1 LIPRVSDFGYSTIAA
16 SQDDSNTI
24 ILPRSTPWN
33 APEHGFHRVSY
44 KTAKKMDIY
53 SVALLCLWLIFHEEV
68 SGSAILPVE
77 ATEANVVERSSW
89 SWSDS
94 IEAWKQADCVG
105 RLLSMLMKR
114 RNNVRD
120 VLNDKFQ
127 SCLSDMTTLNP
138 EMRESSLD
146 RLLSVLGKG

>member
-1 LIPRVSDFGYSTIAA
+1 
-16 SQDDSNTI
+16 
-24 ILPRSTPWN
+24 
-33 APEHGFHRVSY
+33 
-44 KTAKKMDIY
+44 MDIY
-53 SVALLCLWLIFHEEV
+53 SMALLCLWLVFHEEV

-77 ATEANVVERSSW
+77 ATDANAAERSFLNLFKPL
-89 SWSDS
+89 
-94 IEAWKQADCVG
+94 IEAWKKQADCVG

-146 RLLSVLGKG
+146 QLLSVLGKGW